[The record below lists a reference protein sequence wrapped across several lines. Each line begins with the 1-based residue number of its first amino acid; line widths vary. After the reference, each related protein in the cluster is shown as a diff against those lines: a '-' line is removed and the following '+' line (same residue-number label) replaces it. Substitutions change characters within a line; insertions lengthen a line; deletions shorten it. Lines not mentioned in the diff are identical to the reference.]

1 MTNKIKE
8 VKHQSQTNYFR
19 SPELLMHTCFKTHL
33 LFCNLPLSDSELAAY
48 VSRKTMTSEKLIEAT
63 RMLLFPYSSSCK
75 LTLKCCYDH
84 NQVTVGFLCVLN
96 EYLTCQDSKLTV
108 VKVDLV
114 SDSYCSYQPKFKHH
128 SKCQWEWFVW
138 LFSFFSLWNGNKQ
151 VSFWQKRK
159 NVIQMCSLSA
169 FYSCFLK
176 TQYQYNK
183 KS

>member
-8 VKHQSQTNYFR
+8 VKHQSQTNYFS

-138 LFSFFSLWNGNKQ
+138 LFSFFSTLEWKQ
-151 VSFWQKRK
+151 TGFILVEKKKCDTNVLIISILFMLSK
-159 NVIQMCSLSA
+159 NTVPVQ
-169 FYSCFLK
+169 
-176 TQYQYNK
+176 
-183 KS
+183 